1 MSEGWITIA
10 ALGRARGNKGEVLA
24 LPLSSHLERFDG
36 LQEVFL
42 FGSGERYEV
51 ENLWWHD
58 GRLVLKFKGIDSISQ
73 AELLTGAEVRV
84 PQDKGIQLEA
94 GEYFQADLVGCEV
107 IERATGE
114 RVGVVA
120 SFLETGGPG
129 LLDLGEDLLIPFA
142 RSICVEIDP
151 AAKRILV
158 DLPDG
163 LKEINRT

>member
-1 MSEGWITIA
+1 MSS
-10 ALGRARGNKGEVLA
+10 R
-24 LPLSSHLERFDG
+24 LERFDG

-42 FGSGERYEV
+42 SPSGDRHEV

-73 AELLTGAEVRV
+73 AETLSGAEVRV
-84 PQDKGIQLEA
+84 PREKSIQLEA

-107 IERATGE
+107 IERASGE
-114 RVGVVA
+114 RVGRVEN
-120 SFLETGGPG
+120 FLETGGPG
-129 LLDLGEDLLIPFA
+129 LLDLGGDLLIPFA

-163 LKEINRT
+163 LKEINRK

>member
-1 MSEGWITIA
+1 VSAGWITIA
-10 ALGRARGNKGEVLA
+10 VLGRTRGNKGELLA
-24 LPLSSHLERFDG
+24 LPLSSRLERFDN
-36 LQEVFL
+36 LREVFL
-42 FGSGERYEV
+42 FGSGDRYEV
-51 ENLWWHD
+51 ENQWWHD

-73 AELLTGAEVRV
+73 AEALTGAEVRV
-84 PQDKGIQLEA
+84 AEDQGIALEA
-94 GEYFQADLVGCEV
+94 GEYFQSDLVGCEV
-107 IERATGE
+107 IERSTGE

-120 SFLETGGPG
+120 EFLETGGPG
-129 LLDLGEDLLIPFA
+129 LLDLGGDLLIPFA